1 MPKLPDGVLPPDHT
15 TKKTLGARV
24 GVCGSL
30 ASRAALTSR
39 CVGGRFDTDHMSD
52 QIGYLHR
59 TDWVADRVATMNN
72 LAAWLGPKA
81 AIVVPFDPALLKE
94 NGADLEVVDEIRA
107 LLPQAPVASLEQ
119 IARYDL
125 PAVVVVHPM
134 RTEPLLLRAGG
145 LPADKLAVVLWRP
158 DEPIARWA
166 VEMSV
171 IDLAHPEHLPSPVA
185 GFDVLVEG
193 VRTIKRREGHNGIS
207 SGRGRNL
214 SVQVLQHL
222 HKAGYPIRPALVE
235 QAGFR
240 AGMRVDAIEHLGG
253 YARQLIGGHNFRT
266 GTAVLRPEIVSIWE
280 RDAASIDIDDE
291 DLDYK
296 HGPPTVAE

>member
-1 MPKLPDGVLPPDHT
+1 
-15 TKKTLGARV
+15 
-24 GVCGSL
+24 
-30 ASRAALTSR
+30 
-39 CVGGRFDTDHMSD
+39 MSD

-59 TDWVADRVATMNN
+59 TDWVADRAATMSN

-81 AIVVPFDPALLKE
+81 AIAVPFDPALLEE

-107 LLPQAPVASLEQ
+107 LFPQVPVASLEQ

-125 PAVVVVHPM
+125 PAVAVVHPM
-134 RTEPLLLRAGG
+134 RTEPLLLRTGG
-145 LPADKLAVVLWRP
+145 LPAGKLAVVLWRP
-158 DEPIARWA
+158 DEPIAHWA

-171 IDLAHPEHLPSPVA
+171 IDLAHPKQVPAPVA

-222 HKAGYPIRPALVE
+222 QRAGYPIRPALVE
-235 QAGFR
+235 RAGFR
-240 AGMRVDAIEHLGG
+240 AGMGVDAIEHLGG
-253 YARQLIGGHNFRT
+253 YARQLIAGHNFRT
-266 GTAVLRPEIVSIWE
+266 GPAVLRPEIVAIWE
-280 RDAASIDIDDE
+280 REAADADTDDE
-291 DLDYK
+291 DLS
-296 HGPPTVAE
+296 